1 MLKKY
6 LYLLSIMFLFSACT
20 HREYFKVS
28 SGGSG
33 NIDKDLAQ
41 CEYEAEMNTQS
52 HASQNVVVNVAS
64 NYRGETK
71 EERKERERRED
82 ELVRQEEVKHDN
94 QVRKLRDLCL
104 RSRGWSWK
112 IVDNK

>member
-1 MLKKY
+1 MLKRY
-6 LYLLSIMFLFSACT
+6 LYLLSILFLFSACT

-41 CEYEAEMNTQS
+41 CEYEAEMNTRS
-52 HASQNVVVNVAS
+52 NASQNVVVNVNS
-64 NYRGETK
+64 NYQNETK

-82 ELVRQEEVKHDN
+82 ERIRQEEAKHN
-94 QVRKLRDLCL
+94 SQVRKLRDLCL
-104 RSRGWSWK
+104 RSRGWSWRVVK
-112 IVDNK
+112 DK